1 MKKIFFVF
9 GTVLVLGMSTTMT
22 MAAPTLL
29 APKDGTVAID
39 QPLNDDLYAAG
50 NSIVISKPIQGDLI
64 ACGGTIDVDANV
76 SGDILVMG
84 GTVIIRGNVGDDLR
98 IGGGQVNI
106 YGTIGDDLLI
116 GGGTV
121 VLGSAAVVKGDI
133 VTGAG
138 NLTLN
143 GKVLGNARLAAD
155 IISVSGIIGGNADIH
170 TGSNFT
176 IKEKAKIGG
185 LLRYWA
191 EKENPDFSKN
201 AGKVEFHKIVFKQ
214 MGKMGMFGVFVGM
227 TVFLV
232 FWKLLGMFILGLLLV
247 LLLPKYMPRVAD
259 EIRKKYWNMLGYGLL
274 TIILAPFAMVILAM
288 TVVGIP
294 LAILL
299 GIIYALIVILGAING
314 AYYIG
319 RVLVRS
325 EKTAWLQ
332 LGSVLVGTLILGLLT
347 VVPVVGWLGSLWIT
361 LIGLGGTVTEQW
373 KQIKS
378 YR

>member
-9 GTVLVLGMSTTMT
+9 GTVLVLGMSATMT
-22 MAAPTLL
+22 MAAPTFL
-29 APKDGTVAID
+29 APKDGTVTIG

-64 ACGGTIDVDANV
+64 ALGGIIDVDANV
-76 SGDILVMG
+76 SGDVLVMG
-84 GTVIIRGNVGDDLR
+84 GTVIIRGDVGDDLR
-98 IGGGQVNI
+98 IGGGQVSI
-106 YGTIGDDLLI
+106 YGTVGDDLLI

-133 VTGAG
+133 LTGAG
-138 NLTLN
+138 NLTLG
-143 GKVLGNARLAAD
+143 GKVLGDARLAAD
-155 IISVSGIIGGNADIH
+155 VVSLSGTIGGDADIH

-176 IKEKAKIGG
+176 INDKARIGG

-201 AGKVEFHKIVFKQ
+201 AGQVEFHKIVVKQ
-214 MGKMGMFGVFVGM
+214 MGKVGMFGVFVGM
-227 TVFLV
+227 TAFLV

-247 LLLPKYMPRVAD
+247 LLLPKYMPKVAD
-259 EIRKKYWNMLGYGLL
+259 EIGKKHWNMLGYGLL
-274 TIILAPFAMVILAM
+274 AMFLTPFVMVVLAM

-299 GIIYALIVILGAING
+299 GIVYGLVVILGAING
-314 AYYIG
+314 AYYVG
-319 RVLVRS
+319 RVLVRN
-325 EKTAWLQ
+325 EKTVWAK
-332 LGSVLVGTLILGLLT
+332 LGSVLVGTLILGILT
-347 VVPVVGWLGSLWIT
+347 IVPVVGWLGSLWIM
-361 LIGLGGTVTEQW
+361 LIGLGGTVSEQW
-373 KQIKS
+373 KQIKG